1 MTDKRSIKERLTD
14 LPKTKAISED
24 GIINNFQIRDQNDES
39 ERARM
44 GTLIELFNTTNI
56 LIDVLEMQG
65 LLENEVKS
73 LLTSN

>member
-24 GIINNFQIRDQNDES
+24 GINNNFQIRDQNDES
-39 ERARM
+39 ERVRM
-44 GTLIELFNTTNI
+44 GTFIELFNTTNI

-65 LLENEVKS
+65 LRENEVKNH
-73 LLTSN
+73 LTSN

>member
-24 GIINNFQIRDQNDES
+24 GINNNFQIRDQNDES
-39 ERARM
+39 ERVRM
-44 GTLIELFNTTNI
+44 GTFIELFNTTNI